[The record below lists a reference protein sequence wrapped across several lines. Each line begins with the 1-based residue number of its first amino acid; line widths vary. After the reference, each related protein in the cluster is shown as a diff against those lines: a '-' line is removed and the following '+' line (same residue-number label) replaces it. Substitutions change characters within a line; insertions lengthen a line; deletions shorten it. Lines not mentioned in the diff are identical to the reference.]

1 MSRAIGAGFRLS
13 LLAACVSALT
23 VLLTQTQFYA
33 IDLVMVIVT
42 ALTLAEFL
50 RHGGAANRQMNG
62 LIEALGQGD
71 FIDRPEAMGLSDKS
85 APPLVRALLAAQD
98 RLRQRTQHD
107 ASERARL
114 SAMVALAPVPLLA
127 IEADGRVELL
137 NRAAR
142 LLFTAIPINRTNDL
156 HAVSPDLVQAL
167 DSTSSSH
174 LVRIALPRGERRCI
188 ASIARTL
195 GGGRNTLLVA
205 LQNIEAA
212 LEASEISAW
221 EALVRVLAHEIMNSL
236 TPVASLAQ
244 TAVLM
249 LDEITPSGTED
260 ATLLDL
266 GEALDAIE
274 RRSIG
279 LIRFI
284 DGYRRFAEPP
294 TPQKRTVSVSELFDR
309 ARLLCASLL
318 ERDDVQL
325 IRSVE
330 PPTLVIEAD
339 PDLIDQALLNL
350 LKNAIEAV
358 RGCANPKVTL
368 TGALDPATGRALIDI
383 SDNGPGVADDV
394 RNRIFVPFFTTKQTG
409 SGIGLPIVRQIMLGH
424 SGSVELL
431 PTESGTVFRLR
442 F

>member
-1 MSRAIGAGFRLS
+1 MSRAIGAGFRLG

-33 IDLVMVIVT
+33 TDLVMVIVT

-50 RHGGAANRQMNG
+50 RHAGAANRQMDR

-71 FIDRPEAMGLSDKS
+71 FIDRPEAPGLSDAS
-85 APPLVRALLAAQD
+85 APPLVRAFLGAQD

-142 LLFTAIPINRTNDL
+142 LLFAAIPLARTTDL
-156 HAVSPDLVQAL
+156 RAVSPELVQAL
-167 DSTSSSH
+167 DGTAGSH
-174 LVRIALPRGERRCI
+174 LVRLALPRGERRCI

-195 GGGRNTLLVA
+195 GGGRNTVLVA

-212 LEASEISAW
+212 LEASEIGAW

-244 TAVLM
+244 TAALM
-249 LDEITPSGTED
+249 LDEITPPGTED
-260 ATLLDL
+260 ATLLGL

-309 ARLLCASLL
+309 ARLLCGSLL
-318 ERDDVQL
+318 ERNSVHL
-325 IRSVE
+325 TRSVV
-330 PPTLVIEAD
+330 PPSLAIEVD
-339 PDLIDQALLNL
+339 PDLLDQVLLNL
-350 LKNAIEAV
+350 LKNAIEAA
-358 RGCANPKVTL
+358 RGQATPEVTL
-368 TGALDPATGRALIDI
+368 TSALDPATGRAFIDI
-383 SDNGPGVADDV
+383 GDNGPGVPEDV
-394 RNRIFVPFFTTKQTG
+394 RNRIFVPFFTTKQAG

-424 SGSVELL
+424 GGSIELL
-431 PTESGTVFRLR
+431 PTERGAVFRLI

>member
-1 MSRAIGAGFRLS
+1 LS

-33 IDLVMVIVT
+33 TAFVMVIMT
-42 ALTLAEFL
+42 ALTLTEFL
-50 RHGGAANRQMNG
+50 RHAGAANRQMDR
-62 LIEALGQGD
+62 LIAALGQGD
-71 FIDRPEAMGLSDKS
+71 FIDRPEATDAS
-85 APPLVRALLAAQD
+85 APPLVQAFLAAQD
-98 RLRQRTQHD
+98 RLRQRTQ
-107 ASERARL
+107 
-114 SAMVALAPVPLLA
+114 VPLLA
-127 IEADGRVELL
+127 IEADGRLELL

-142 LLFTAIPINRTNDL
+142 LLFNAIPLARTTDL
-156 HAVSPDLVQAL
+156 HAMSPDLVQAL
-167 DSTSSSH
+167 DSTGGTH
-174 LVRIALPRGERRCI
+174 LVRLVLPHGERRCI
-188 ASIARTL
+188 ASVARTL

-244 TAVLM
+244 TAALM
-249 LDEITPSGTED
+249 LGEITPPGTED
-260 ATLLDL
+260 ANLLGL

-294 TPQKRTVSVSELFDR
+294 TPQKRRVSVSELFDR
-309 ARLLCASLL
+309 ARLLCGSLL
-318 ERDDVQL
+318 EQDRVQL
-325 IRSVE
+325 TRSVE
-330 PPTLVIEAD
+330 PPTLAIEAD

-350 LKNAIEAV
+350 LKNAIEAAS
-358 RGCANPKVTL
+358 GQANPRVML

-383 SDNGPGVADDV
+383 GDNGPGVPDDV
-394 RNRIFVPFFTTKQTG
+394 RNRIFVPFFTTKQAG

-424 SGSVELL
+424 GGSVELL
-431 PTESGTVFRLR
+431 STVSGAVFRLM

>member
-1 MSRAIGAGFRLS
+1 LG

-33 IDLVMVIVT
+33 TAFVVVVLT
-42 ALTLAEFL
+42 ALSLAEFL
-50 RHGGAANRQMNG
+50 RHAGAANRQMHR
-62 LIEALGQGD
+62 LIDALGQGD
-71 FIDRPEAMGLSDKS
+71 FIDRPEATGASI
-85 APPLVRALLAAQD
+85 PPLVQAFLAAQD

-127 IEADGRVELL
+127 IEADGRLELL

-142 LLFTAIPINRTNDL
+142 LLFNAIPLARTTDL

-167 DSTSSSH
+167 ESTGGTH
-174 LVRIALPRGERRCI
+174 LVRLMLPHGERRCI

-195 GGGRNTLLVA
+195 GGGRNTLLVT
-205 LQNIEAA
+205 LQNIESA
-212 LEASEISAW
+212 LEASEVGAW

-244 TAVLM
+244 TATLM
-249 LDEITPSGTED
+249 LGEITPPGTED
-260 ATLLDL
+260 PNLLGL

-274 RRSIG
+274 RRSVG

-294 TPQKRTVSVSELFDR
+294 TPQKQRVLISDLFDR
-309 ARLLCASLL
+309 ARLLCGSLL
-318 ERDDVQL
+318 ERDGVQL

-330 PPTLVIEAD
+330 PPPLAIDAD

-350 LKNAIEAV
+350 LKNAIEAA
-358 RGCANPKVTL
+358 RGQTDPRVTL
-368 TGALDPATGRALIDI
+368 TGALDSATGRALIDI
-383 SDNGPGVADDV
+383 GDSGPGVPDDV
-394 RNRIFVPFFTTKQTG
+394 RNRIFVPFFTTKQAG
-409 SGIGLPIVRQIMLGH
+409 SGIGLSIVRQIMLGH
-424 SGSVELL
+424 GGSVELL
-431 PTESGTVFRLR
+431 PTERGAVFRLM